1 MPNKAVQERSAD
13 GCWFCVLSI
22 AGFFAVLLSGCGA
35 VLEKPLPV
43 CQGKENVVEAV
54 GVLASRCQSA
64 EAFKANGQ
72 CLLQYYDADG
82 HVQNEN
88 FPVKVWVEPPDK
100 ICLYGDKAF
109 DARAIVLG
117 SNQQEFWLA
126 VRPKEVSSFWWGRWP
141 GPDGQSAMDVCLG
154 QLSLSLNPLNL
165 LEAVG
170 LIEAGTEQQGGD
182 NWQLSNAGGFDIL
195 TKRDSKA
202 GVVKKIYISCCDYL
216 VRSIEYLVEGRVVT
230 VTELG
235 EYKKVSDDFL
245 VPMMIRIVR
254 PVGGVKRDSVRITLS
269 SARAKLLSEKQRRFL
284 FTRPA
289 AKRFEH
295 IYRLNENC
303 EFIEQR

>member
-1 MPNKAVQERSAD
+1 MSRQTGQKWQMS
-13 GCWFCVLSI
+13 GCWFCAVAL
-22 AGFFAVLLSGCGA
+22 AGAFVVLLSGCGA
-35 VLEKPLPV
+35 VLEEPLSV
-43 CQGKENVVEAV
+43 CEGKENVVEAV
-54 GVLASRCQSA
+54 AALASRRQGA
-64 EAFKANGQ
+64 DAFRANGQ
-72 CLLQYYDADG
+72 CLLQYHDADG

-117 SNQQEFWLA
+117 SNQREFWLA
-126 VRPKEVSSFWWGRWP
+126 VRPKKVSSYWWGRWP
-141 GPDGQSAMDVCLG
+141 GPDGQSAMEACPG
-154 QLSLSLNPLNL
+154 QLSLPLNPLSL

-195 TKRDSKA
+195 TKVDSSA
-202 GVVKKIYISCCDYL
+202 GVAKKIHISCRDYL
-216 VRSIEYLVEGRVVT
+216 VRRIEYFSQGRVVT

-235 EYKKVSDDFL
+235 EYRKVSDDFL
-245 VPMMIRIVR
+245 VPMMIRIVQ
-254 PVGGVKRDSVRITLS
+254 PVGGGKRDSVRITLS
-269 SARAKLLSEKQRRFL
+269 SARAKPLSEKQRRFL

-289 AKRFEH
+289 VKRFEH